1 MSTSYGKAMQVL
13 LRSRPGT
20 RIPFPILTGES
31 PRGLDTELYGETNEK
46 DSWGPRSL
54 WPTRRFRVNS
64 REVRLP
70 EKFLLVPLGGLNRAL
85 RTTLTYSV
93 RLSDATFE
101 SHDMCCSEM
110 GW

>member
-1 MSTSYGKAMQVL
+1 MGTAFPLADPSISGQL
-13 LRSRPGT
+13 PGS
-20 RIPFPILTGES
+20 PVTGEVPAS
-31 PRGLDTELYGETNEK
+31 T
-46 DSWGPRSL
+46 
-54 WPTRRFRVNS
+54 
-64 REVRLP
+64 VR
-70 EKFLLVPLGGLNRAL
+70 GLNRAL